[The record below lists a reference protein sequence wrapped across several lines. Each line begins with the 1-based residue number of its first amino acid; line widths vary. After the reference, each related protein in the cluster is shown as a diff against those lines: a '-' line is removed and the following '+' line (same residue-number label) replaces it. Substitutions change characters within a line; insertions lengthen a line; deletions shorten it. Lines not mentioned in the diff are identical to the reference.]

1 MSKAR
6 FTQADVSRAVA
17 GAVKAG
23 LAVSGVE
30 ITSDGTIRL
39 LAPKSKPDQA
49 DERKPKEW

>member
-1 MSKAR
+1 MVKSR

-23 LAVSGVE
+23 MTVSGVE

-39 LAPKSKPDQA
+39 IAPHAKPDQA